1 MLAGRRLTAEL
12 ALIDAD
18 GRSPNVSILNQGLL
32 RGFAALLLGLAA
44 QGTRRAVWNRRDF
57 EARLTL
63 AFLVQR
69 DQRLR
74 PRWLMLSL
82 LFRGTHGAGQ

>member
-32 RGFAALLLGLAA
+32 RGFAALLLCLATQSA
-44 QGTRRAVWNRRDF
+44 RRTVWNRRDF

-69 DQRLR
+69 GQRLR
-74 PRWLMLSL
+74 RRLLLMAL
-82 LFRGTHGAGQ
+82 LFRGTHVAGQ